1 MYVDILYDLHSICLS
16 SMEQT
21 ISTTRVAAALVMIP
35 LNGVNALKKYSACI
49 SHFVAIPLSVLL
61 FYPPGCAE
69 IAQLGERKTEVSN
82 VILRSLVRSRFS
94 ALVLFILLC
103 SVASCACAYPFLF

>member
-21 ISTTRVAAALVMIP
+21 VSTTRVAAALVMIP

-49 SHFVAIPLSVLL
+49 SHLLAIPLCVLL
-61 FYPPGCAE
+61 FSPARCAE
-69 IAQLGERKTEVSN
+69 IAQLGERKTEVPN

-94 ALVLFILLC
+94 AFILLC